1 MIRSRLINIVWL
13 LAMVAAILAVL
24 VAGCSNP
31 ATDKTKVISGSSAQ
45 LEESVDVWQSFSVSS
60 LDIDF
65 SQFEIK
71 SHDPE
76 YFAHLRGEGP
86 DFTDRGNMTFHS
98 PIIPYDELTDT
109 EKMALYGLIATIT
122 NEQLTN
128 ERLAICNRADFTQA
142 ILNFYLEHGRTPEG
156 PWELSFFKG
165 DILHEPASE
174 LSLMRKLW
182 WASPISGK
190 PFDFT
195 KTEFSPGN
203 AYTQV
208 VTDADIL
215 AYFDRHDYD
224 RNDSSRSNAPLPP
237 DPGERHLV
245 YIRLYGIN
253 GIIAEGIQ
261 VWNRMT

>member
-1 MIRSRLINIVWL
+1 MIQSRLIGL
-13 LAMVAAILAVL
+13 ASALAMVAAILVVL
-24 VAGCSNP
+24 AAGCSNP
-31 ATDKTKVISGSSAQ
+31 ATEKTKAINTPSSAQ
-45 LEESVDVWQSFSVSS
+45 REASIDAWQSFSASS
-60 LDIDF
+60 LGIDF
-65 SQFEIK
+65 SQFEIQ

-86 DFTDRGNMTFHS
+86 DFRDRGNMTFHS
-98 PIIPYDELTDT
+98 PIVPYDELTDA
-109 EKMALYGLIATIT
+109 EKMALYGL
-122 NEQLTN
+122 LTDLDAEEMALYGLVTSIN
-128 ERLAICNRADFTQA
+128 NKRLFSCNRANFTQS
-142 ILNFYLEHGRTPEG
+142 ILNFYLERGRTPEG
-156 PWELSFFKG
+156 PWELSSFDQ
-165 DILHEPASE
+165 DILREPGSE

-203 AYTQV
+203 AYMQV

-215 AYFDRHDYD
+215 AYFDR
-224 RNDSSRSNAPLPP
+224 NDSSLLP

-245 YIRLYGIN
+245 YIRLYGVN

-261 VWNRMT
+261 VWNLMT

>member
-1 MIRSRLINIVWL
+1 MIRSKLIGLVSM
-13 LAMVAAILAVL
+13 LAMVAAILVIMT
-24 VAGCSNP
+24 AGCSNP
-31 ATDKTKVISGSSAQ
+31 ATEETKAISGPSAQ
-45 LEESVDVWQSFSVSS
+45 WDESVDIWQNFSASP
-60 LDIDF
+60 LGIDF

-71 SHDPE
+71 WHAPE
-76 YFAHLRGEGP
+76 YFIHLRGEGP

-98 PIIPYDELTDT
+98 PIVPYDELTDA
-109 EKMALYGLIATIT
+109 EKMALYGLVTSI
-122 NEQLTN
+122 NN
-128 ERLAICNRADFTQA
+128 ERFTTCNRADFTQS

-156 PWELSFFKG
+156 PWELSFFEG
-165 DILHEPASE
+165 DILREPASE
-174 LSLMRKLW
+174 LSLKQELW
-182 WASPISGK
+182 WASPITGK

-203 AYTQV
+203 AYMQV

-215 AYFDRHDYD
+215 AYFDR
-224 RNDSSRSNAPLPP
+224 NDGSLLQ

>member
-1 MIRSRLINIVWL
+1 MIRSKLISLVL
-13 LAMVAAILAVL
+13 VLAMVAAILVVL
-24 VAGCSNP
+24 AAGCSNP
-31 ATDKTKVISGSSAQ
+31 AAEKTKVITGSSAQ
-45 LEESVDVWQSFSVSS
+45 LEESVDVWHSFSTSS

-65 SQFEIK
+65 SQFEVK
-71 SHDPE
+71 RHTPE

-86 DFTDRGNMTFHS
+86 DFRDRGNMTFHS
-98 PIIPYDELTDT
+98 PIVPYDELTDA
-109 EKMALYGLIATIT
+109 EKMALYGLATSI
-122 NEQLTN
+122 NS
-128 ERLAICNRADFTQA
+128 ERFTFCNRADFTQS

-156 PWELSFFKG
+156 PWELSFFEG
-165 DILHEPASE
+165 DILREPGSE

-203 AYTQV
+203 AYMQV

-215 AYFDRHDYD
+215 AYFDRYDYD
-224 RNDSSRSNAPLPP
+224 RNDSSRFSAPLPP
-237 DPGERHLV
+237 DPGERYLV

-261 VWNRMT
+261 VWNLMA